1 VQRNRLH
8 DKSLEPHK
16 GMEKAMRT
24 YEISSPGAAELYF
37 SNSFVGDVSSLVRA
51 ALAGFGGGRR
61 NTRHTGRRTTARAE
75 VQKRGLLDRLDA
87 WFWRQQQKAQEDYL
101 AGAHDVYDLE
111 RRIDALD
118 RGGVTRYY

>member
-8 DKSLEPHK
+8 DKRNEPQK

-37 SNSFVGDVSSLVRA
+37 NNSFVGDVASFVGA
-51 ALAGFGGGRR
+51 ALAGFGGGR
-61 NTRHTGRRTTARAE
+61 TSARRPAPRATARPE
-75 VQKRGLLDRLDA
+75 PQKRGLLDRLDA

-101 AGAHDVYDLE
+101 AGARDVYDLE

-118 RGGVTRYY
+118 RGSARYY